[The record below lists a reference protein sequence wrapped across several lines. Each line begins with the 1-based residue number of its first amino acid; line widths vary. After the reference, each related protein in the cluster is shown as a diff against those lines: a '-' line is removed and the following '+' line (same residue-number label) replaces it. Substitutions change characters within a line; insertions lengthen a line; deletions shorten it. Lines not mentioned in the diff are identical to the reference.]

1 MGRVAEL
8 GSLAD
13 YVRVKTTLQF
23 LALLALLITG
33 CAPRQDAQPPTSS
46 TPPASKPV
54 STEADAIAVVLADI
68 QRRGGDPKRDECSA
82 KKMDADWWVTAWHIW
97 YPNNVGSSR
106 FVPGGFTTY
115 VVSTNGSILRTLPGL

>member
-1 MGRVAEL
+1 MKAM
-8 GSLAD
+8 
-13 YVRVKTTLQF
+13 LQISF
-23 LALLALLITG
+23 VLALLFVA
-33 CAPRQDAQPPTSS
+33 CARQQSTQPPAAT
-46 TPPASKPV
+46 AVQQV

-68 QRRGGDPKRDECSA
+68 QRRGGDPKREECSA
-82 KKMDADWWVTAWHIW
+82 KKMDGDWWVTAWHIW